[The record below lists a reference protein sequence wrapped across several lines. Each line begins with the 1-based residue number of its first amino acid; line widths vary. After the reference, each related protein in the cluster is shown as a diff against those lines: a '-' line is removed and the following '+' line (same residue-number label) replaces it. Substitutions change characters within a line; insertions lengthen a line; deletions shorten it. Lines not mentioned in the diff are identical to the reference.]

1 MAESGISYYL
11 TPEVM
16 HKLGR
21 QVLLSRYVVEGN
33 LAGAHRSPLK
43 GSSSEFADHKQYNKG
58 DDPKHIDWK
67 VYARTDKYYV
77 KRYEDETNLRVYF
90 VVDCSNSMAYRS
102 DDGLPTK
109 YEYACK
115 LATMMGFCVVR
126 MRDSVGLFQIAD
138 KIKMQLVANNSM
150 NHLNNLC
157 KRMQNM
163 KPDGSSNLADNL
175 NLIADSIHKRAL
187 VVILSDLFSD
197 DENPD
202 MVNLALAHFRKQM
215 HDVIVFHM
223 LDPAEI
229 DLSFKKGAEFMDMET
244 KEVIT
249 ANPKSLA
256 SSYHEVF
263 EEFLAKHRQA
273 CKAMK
278 VDYRIVKTDEPL
290 DDFARAYL
298 EQRRRI
304 QAG

>member
-1 MAESGISYYL
+1 MAGSGISHYL
-11 TPEVM
+11 TPEAM

-43 GSSSEFADHKQYNKG
+43 GASSEFADHKPYNKG
-58 DDPKHIDWK
+58 DDPKHIDWR
-67 VYARTDKYYV
+67 VYARTDKFYI

-90 VVDCSNSMAYRS
+90 VIDCSHSMAYRS
-102 DDGLPTK
+102 DDSLPTK

-115 LATMMGFCVVR
+115 LATMMGFCVVK

-138 KIKMQLVANNSM
+138 NIKMKMIANNSM

-157 KRMQNM
+157 KRMQKT
-163 KPDGSSNLADNL
+163 KPASNTNLAESL
-175 NLIADSIHKRAL
+175 HLIAESIHKRAL
-187 VVILSDLFSD
+187 VIVLSDLFGD
-197 DENPD
+197 DEDPES
-202 MVNLALAHFRKQM
+202 VNLALAHFRKQM
-215 HDVIVFHM
+215 HDVVVFHM

-229 DLSFKKGAEFMDMET
+229 DLSFKNGAEFMDMET
-244 KEVIT
+244 NEVIT
-249 ANPKSLA
+249 ANPKSMA
-256 SSYHEVF
+256 AAYHEVF
-263 EEFLAKHRQA
+263 EEFLAKYRTA

-298 EQRRRI
+298 EERRRL